1 MSNIMDKILGKNK
14 EKKKIGNIFIS
25 GDNTSTVLDTIIK
38 GFHIQ
43 AKKIYTDSV
52 IVLEELKN
60 IEADIKSRSETME
73 KKRCTDYSR
82 LYEPK
87 FIVFENLEI
96 LADQINELYFDTLI
110 KRFDDILQLSGK
122 VGIFYIFIVSN
133 DICNSKFKNV
143 AYDNCLYKIHYGKF
157 KENTVN
163 VYLLFNMDNEYAID
177 KFGDISN
184 KLLIKY
190 SNEMVTDINLN
201 EFEDYL
207 KTDV

>member
-1 MSNIMDKILGKNK
+1 MSNIMDKILKKNK

-25 GDNTSTVLDTIIK
+25 GDNTSAVLDTIIK

-43 AKKIYTDSV
+43 AKKVYTDSV

-73 KKRCTDYSR
+73 KKHCTDYSR

-110 KRFDDILQLSGK
+110 KRFDNILQLSGK

-133 DICNSKFKNV
+133 DICDSKFKNV

-163 VYLLFNMDNEYAID
+163 VYLLFNMNNEYAID

-184 KLLIKY
+184 KMLIKY

-207 KTDV
+207 KTDI

>member
-25 GDNTSTVLDTIIK
+25 GDNTSAVLDTIIK

-43 AKKIYTDSV
+43 AKKVYTDSV

-73 KKRCTDYSR
+73 KKHCTDYSR

-96 LADQINELYFDTLI
+96 LTDQINELYFDTLI

-163 VYLLFNMDNEYAID
+163 VYLLFNMNDEYATD

-184 KLLIKY
+184 KMLIKY